1 MRGSVVCQHPGHQ
14 NVSWSSFTSLNNFQ
28 CFTISTIRRCCCEH
42 REHGSGWNW
51 LMTLAEKTCFLISIV
66 IMLHFFDEWLTFLLE
81 DVLSSLKEAAAGSSY
96 PTKSSII
103 VFLNISGLSL
113 CCYQSCQQD
122 ALWGEMEPPTQQSS
136 TCKMPSKR
144 QIHKRTTRNET
155 IVFKKNNYIS
165 RN

>member
-122 ALWGEMEPPTQQSS
+122 ALWGEMEPPPPAVQHMQDAL
-136 TCKMPSKR
+136 
-144 QIHKRTTRNET
+144 
-155 IVFKKNNYIS
+155 KKTDSQTYNMKWNNS
-165 RN
+165 L